1 MADRPANDLSARPAR
16 EWLINRRRRTLWGRL
31 LLVALIPLAG
41 FALFTV
47 VQKSVQ
53 SYRVQREAAVTFA
66 EVEAEQ
72 RENLRLQSELNEAR
86 SDAGIEESARRYL
99 NLIKPGDHAV
109 VLGGNLPQPTPT
121 PRATPTPL
129 QDDDLPPWLEQVLT
143 RLGL

>member
-1 MADRPANDLSARPAR
+1 VADRLANDLTAQPAR
-16 EWLINRRRRTLWGRL
+16 EWLINRRRRTFWGRL

-53 SYRVQREAAVTFA
+53 SYRGQREAAVTYA
-66 EVEAEQ
+66 EVLAEQ
-72 RENLRLQSELNEAR
+72 GENLQLQNELNEAR
-86 SDAGIEESARRYL
+86 SDAGVEESARRYL

-109 VLGGNLPQPTPT
+109 VLSGNLPQPTPT
-121 PRATPTPL
+121 PPPTPTPL
-129 QDDDLPPWLEQVLT
+129 LDDDLPAWLEQILT